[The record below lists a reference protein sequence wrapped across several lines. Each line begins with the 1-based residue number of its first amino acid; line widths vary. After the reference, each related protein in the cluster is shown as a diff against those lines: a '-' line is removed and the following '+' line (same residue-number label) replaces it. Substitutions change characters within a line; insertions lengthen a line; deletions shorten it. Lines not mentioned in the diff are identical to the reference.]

1 MRKKNGQ
8 TDIGVARWAFQEN
21 FHPLQEVTNLR
32 RCLAIV
38 ERSTVTLEEG
48 RRTGSSIRVDMIG
61 SKNSSGASE
70 YVSSSCCCLSA
81 WD

>member
-1 MRKKNGQ
+1 MQVKSVLMLPAGYHLQ
-8 TDIGVARWAFQEN
+8 TVFFALWD
-21 FHPLQEVTNLR
+21 VTNLR

-48 RRTGSSIRVDMIG
+48 RTTGSSISVDMIG

-70 YVSSSCCCLSA
+70 
-81 WD
+81 